1 MRRIALIPVYNE
13 ESTLRAVLESVYPKV
28 DLLLVVDD
36 GSVDS
41 SLHLAMNYTRQHRNV
56 EVLRLE
62 KNSGMSAAL
71 REGFAH
77 LAAHVREGRLAPE
90 DVLLTLDADGQHD
103 SNEIEALCLHLEKAG
118 LDVALTRRDFVLYP
132 AYKRL
137 GNLLMTLWG
146 SLWSGHLYDDVESG
160 FRAMRLRVLPLLL
173 DYYTGYRY
181 SCAQEIAIL
190 TARLGFR
197 VDNRFLT
204 AIRLY
209 RSQTSIRDVVLNASL
224 GFWAFLRWVL
234 RFKVAERPVM
244 ARRVAPL
251 ESC

>member
-13 ESTLRAVLESVYPKV
+13 ESTLIAVLESVYPKV
-28 DLLLVVDD
+28 DVLLVVDD

-41 SLHLAMNYTRQHRNV
+41 SLQIAVSYAREHGNV

-62 KNSGMSAAL
+62 RNCGMSAAL
-71 REGFAH
+71 REGFTH
-77 LAAHVREGRLAPE
+77 LAAQVRDGKLAPE

-118 LDVALTRRDFVLYP
+118 LDVALTRRLFALYP

-146 SLWSGHLYDDVESG
+146 RLWSGHRYDDVESG
-160 FRAMRLRVLPLLL
+160 FRAMRLKVLSPLL

-204 AIRLY
+204 AIQLY
-209 RSQTSIRDVVLNASL
+209 RSQTGIRDVVLNASL
-224 GFWAFLRWVL
+224 GVWAFMRWAL
-234 RFKVAERPVM
+234 DFKIAERPVT